1 MACAHPLRYTP
12 AIMLPVLVW
21 IFVTTGAT
29 QAPAAAASL
38 PSAEPIQF
46 VRYAS
51 MKAHATVAGDVV
63 KVTGGAGDPLLSSIQ
78 VGDFELSGDVRIASP
93 RTDAAILVRALAR
106 GDRQDRRLYAILIG
120 DATDP
125 QHLAGTVIGQDAG
138 VRFTIEPDASGAHRA
153 GLTTWQHFDIRC
165 AGRHLRVF
173 EDGRLLTDADVPDE
187 SYGRVG
193 VEVSKGA
200 IELRDWRVTSLDRF
214 RDTRPLLES
223 LANPDAVDGEKKI
236 PGLVVPRKLR
246 EFKPTYTE
254 AAMRQKV
261 TGTLAL
267 EAIVEK
273 DGTVGPVRI
282 VRPLN
287 DELDLQGVRAVRRW
301 LFSPGSVDQ
310 RPVRCRVFI
319 ELTFTLK

>member
-1 MACAHPLRYTP
+1 
-12 AIMLPVLVW
+12 MLPVLVW

-236 PGLVVPRKLR
+236 PGLVVPRLLR
-246 EFKPTYTE
+246 VQADLHRGGDASESHRNTRARGHRREGRHRRSSADRTSVERRTRPPGRAGGQEMAVLSGFGRSE
-254 AAMRQKV
+254 ACQMPR
-261 TGTLAL
+261 LH
-267 EAIVEK
+267 
-273 DGTVGPVRI
+273 R
-282 VRPLN
+282 
-287 DELDLQGVRAVRRW
+287 
-301 LFSPGSVDQ
+301 VDVHPQ
-310 RPVRCRVFI
+310 I
-319 ELTFTLK
+319 AAA